1 MVFPKIAYKTYKI
14 YYDKD
19 YKCYIIDYYK
29 NKSFPLNGWLK
40 PCLICCQIMSN
51 YEKYRIINT
60 GEVLIV
66 NICKNCVK
74 IKDKRKYRYIS
85 ELVDRV
91 IINNYLEDIYIK
103 SYKFEKIE
111 VGENNN
117 QDNINSCVC
126 SIC

>member
-1 MVFPKIAYKTYKI
+1 MVLPKNANKTYKI

-19 YKCYIIDYYK
+19 YKCYIIDYY
-29 NKSFPLNGWLK
+29 NHKSFPLNGWLK

-66 NICKNCVK
+66 NICKVCVK
-74 IKDKRKYRYIS
+74 MKEKRKYRYIS

-91 IINNYLEDIYIK
+91 IVNNYLEDIYIK
-103 SYKFEKIE
+103 PYKFEKIKIE
-111 VGENNN
+111 TNNKE
-117 QDNINSCVC
+117 NINSCVC
-126 SIC
+126 LIC

>member
-19 YKCYIIDYYK
+19 YKSYIIDYYK

-60 GEVLIV
+60 SEVLIV
-66 NICKNCVK
+66 NICKDCVK
-74 IKDKRKYRYIS
+74 IKNKRKYKYIS

-103 SYKFEKIE
+103 PYKFEKIK

-117 QDNINSCVC
+117 QDNINSGVC